1 MGIVYCVRIRDS
13 MGIVYPVRI
22 RLKYGD
28 FNFPAKIFGLFN
40 FGQTWGFQ
48 KIRQKK
54 PINESPKS

>member
-48 KIRQKK
+48 KNRQK
-54 PINESPKS
+54 SL